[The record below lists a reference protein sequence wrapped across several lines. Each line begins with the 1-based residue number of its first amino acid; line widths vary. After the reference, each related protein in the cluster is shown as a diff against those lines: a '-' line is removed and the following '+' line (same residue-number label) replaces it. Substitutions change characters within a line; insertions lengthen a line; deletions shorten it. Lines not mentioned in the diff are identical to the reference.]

1 MDNFSSLFKKE
12 HTCEL
17 VLVILFIIY
26 LIMGYKTP
34 QPLANLIDSV
44 AGKIVIFIVVIYLF
58 LNTNSIL
65 AVLAL
70 FVAFELIRRS
80 SSEIGMAEIQRYMPS
95 EKKKTSQFTAFN
107 QFPYTLEQEVVNKM
121 APIMKTGTSI
131 NPPSYKP
138 LLDNLYDASPLN
150 VIN

>member
-12 HTCEL
+12 HTGEL

-34 QPLANLIDSV
+34 EPFANLIDSFG
-44 AGKIVIFIVVIYLF
+44 GKIVIFIVVIYLF

-80 SSEIGMAEIQRYMPS
+80 SSEMQPEEIQRYTPS
-95 EKKKTSQFTAFN
+95 EQKKTSQFTAFN

-121 APIMKTGTSI
+121 APIMKTGTSLH
-131 NPPSYKP
+131 PASYKP
-138 LLDNLYDASPLN
+138 LLDNLYDASPIN
-150 VIN
+150 VTN